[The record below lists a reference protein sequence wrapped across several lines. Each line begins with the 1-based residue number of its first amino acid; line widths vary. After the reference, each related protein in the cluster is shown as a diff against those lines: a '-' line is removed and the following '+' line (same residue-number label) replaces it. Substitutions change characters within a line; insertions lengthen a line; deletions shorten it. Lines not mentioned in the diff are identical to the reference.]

1 MSEIKYSLYEKFN
14 DASLLNQ
21 LVDGNQSIHE
31 INTDISNIVREMTLS
46 EISGVDL
53 FENSLSSLYKKNNDL
68 YQTIAQINNNYST
81 YSNNLNQALPQLI
94 TTQAIS
100 QGIENNNIDNI
111 VKQTKE
117 LEQDI
122 TNKRRMIE
130 INNYYSNMNTYINII
145 IRNLLIILAII
156 IVSTILSKKEIIP
169 SNVSIFITVICI
181 LAIIIYVVYSI
192 YDINIRD
199 KFNFN
204 QYIIPFDE
212 KADYLEHSGKTNFK
226 DIKEVLEGEF
236 LSGINDIRDI
246 GTCIGNNCC
255 EPGTIYDV
263 SLHACTI
270 QCASG
275 EIYNKKTDSSG
286 KLTGEC
292 IPDTQK
298 NTTNDITS
306 IDMPFNLNIN
316 DGMNSKFNI
325 N

>member
-236 LSGINDIRDI
+236 
-246 GTCIGNNCC
+246 
-255 EPGTIYDV
+255 
-263 SLHACTI
+263 
-270 QCASG
+270 
-275 EIYNKKTDSSG
+275 
-286 KLTGEC
+286 
-292 IPDTQK
+292 
-298 NTTNDITS
+298 
-306 IDMPFNLNIN
+306 
-316 DGMNSKFNI
+316 
-325 N
+325 

>member
-263 SLHACTI
+263 SLHACII

>member
-292 IPDTQK
+292 IPDTQE